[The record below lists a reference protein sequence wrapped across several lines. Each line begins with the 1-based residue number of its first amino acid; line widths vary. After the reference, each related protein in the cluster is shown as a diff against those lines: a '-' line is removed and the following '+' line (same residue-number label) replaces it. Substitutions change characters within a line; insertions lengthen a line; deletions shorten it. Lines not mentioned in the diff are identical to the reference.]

1 MKTEE
6 RTEWVSMRV
15 TPSIK
20 KEFERLGD
28 DDKMKEFI
36 IKNLFETEKN
46 WLESE
51 MKEMDDAT
59 LKQSVKLLTI
69 KENFS
74 KAQDSY
80 VQEIEKISSEADKTF
95 KKLDSVA
102 ESLNNKMKIANE
114 SLSRI
119 YGNIKSINLYDIER
133 LIGLLDKYNSMSEKE
148 KELMKILLSTQL
160 AFGYR

>member
-59 LKQSVKLLTI
+59 LKYSAKLITI

-102 ESLNNKMKIANE
+102 ESLNNKMKTANE
-114 SLSRI
+114 TLSRI
-119 YGNIKSINLYDIER
+119 YGNIKSINLYDLER

-148 KELMKILLSTQL
+148 KELMKILLST
-160 AFGYR
+160 